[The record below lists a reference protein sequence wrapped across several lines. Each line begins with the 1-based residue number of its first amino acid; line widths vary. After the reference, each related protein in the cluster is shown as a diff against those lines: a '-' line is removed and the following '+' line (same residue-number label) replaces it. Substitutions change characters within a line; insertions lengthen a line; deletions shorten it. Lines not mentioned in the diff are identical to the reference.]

1 MIDTQALNQA
11 FDQSGLKKSAVADK
25 MGCTVQTLTSKLN
38 GESEF
43 TVSQAQDL
51 SDILGLAPSLRQRIF
66 FPRM

>member
-1 MIDTQALNQA
+1 MIDTKALNQA

-25 MGCTVQTLTSKLN
+25 MGCTVQTLTSKMT

-43 TVSQAQDL
+43 TVSQAQEI
-51 SDILGLAPSLRQRIF
+51 SDILGLAPGLRQRIF